1 MKRILIADDA
11 FELGRLLQTVF
22 LTIDP
27 TLSVQVVPSAEE
39 ALLESSRKPI
49 DLLVSDIRLPGMS
62 GLQLV
67 KKIRVRHA
75 ALKVII
81 ITGLS
86 DAKVLESV
94 RDLNV
99 DAFFQK
105 PVEMA
110 AFLAA
115 ARRCLDLPT
124 DGPLAVIRTVI
135 APTSKPGQVSAA
147 AEATLDAARSEGAPA
162 GESAAP
168 AHETLSGLVAGLRQR
183 LGALAVW
190 VLDERGRIVAQAG
203 DVPDLLLEEH
213 WAGAALSALAAGAK
227 LSRLAGEGPV
237 AQAMVYQGKDYHLV
251 LAPAGN
257 YALLTLLRP
266 GRSTLRMALAVE
278 EALENQQPLAEILA
292 AMKPAHTP
300 MQEAAA
306 VAAQKSRSKT
316 SPLSLAAQP
325 APVVESAPEPALH
338 DFEALFQQ
346 KTQPAPAQD
355 VDAFWDALNA
365 AGQPGLSTNPDV
377 LSYDEAHQLGLTPN
391 EES

>member
-62 GLQLV
+62 GLELV

-115 ARRCLDLPT
+115 ARRCLELPT
-124 DGPLAVIRTVI
+124 DSPLAVIRTVI
-135 APTSKPGQVSAA
+135 APAPKPGLVSAM
-147 AEATLDAARSEGAPA
+147 AEAAQDAARGVSALAEEP
-162 GESAAP
+162 AAP
-168 AHETLSGLVAGLRQR
+168 AHESLSGLVAGLRQR

-213 WAGAALSALAAGAK
+213 WAGAALSVLATGAK

-306 VAAQKSRSKT
+306 AAQKSRSKT
-316 SPLSLAAQP
+316 SPLSLPAQP
-325 APVVESAPEPALH
+325 APAVESAPEPALH
-338 DFEALFQQ
+338 DFEALFEQ

-355 VDAFWDALNA
+355 VDVFWDALNA
-365 AGQPGLSTNPDV
+365 AGQPGLSPAPDV

>member
-39 ALLESSRKPI
+39 ALLESSRKAI

-62 GLQLV
+62 GLELV

-86 DAKVLESV
+86 DTKVLESV

-124 DGPLAVIRTVI
+124 EGPLTVIRSVI
-135 APTSKPGQVSAA
+135 APPPKTGLVSAA
-147 AEATLDAARSEGAPA
+147 AEAALDTAPV
-162 GESAAP
+162 EEPAAP
-168 AHETLSGLVAGLRQR
+168 THESLSGLVAGLRQR

-190 VLDERGRIVAQAG
+190 VLDERGRIVVQAG

-227 LSRLAGEGPV
+227 FSRLAGEGAV
-237 AQAMVYQGKDYHLV
+237 SQAMIYQGKDYHLV

-266 GRSTLRMALAVE
+266 GRSTLRTALAVE
-278 EALENQQPLAEILA
+278 EALENQLPLAEILA
-292 AMKPAHTP
+292 AIKPAHTP
-300 MQEAAA
+300 MQEVAAA
-306 VAAQKSRSKT
+306 AAQKSRSKT
-316 SPLSLAAQP
+316 SPLNLPAQP
-325 APVVESAPEPALH
+325 DPAVESAPEPALH

-346 KTQPAPAQD
+346 KTQPPPDQD

-365 AGQPGLSTNPDV
+365 AGQPGLSSNPDV